1 MNRININFNENRST
15 STHATESCD
24 TLDWLK
30 IWNAD
35 SVYFDDERKYG
46 YGGYNYDG
54 RWKNIVSILIE
65 KFKLSQKSSLLDLGC
80 AKGFLVNDYN
90 IDKRVGIAEG
100 VDISIYALIEGLK
113 LGMHGNLICANFTSL
128 PYEDDEF
135 DLIFCKDSLHNIL
148 DKSDVIKSL
157 QEINRVGKKSWIRV
171 GAFETDEQRKVIDNW
186 ATFATTY
193 LHKDEWLE
201 LFDIA
206 GYEGGYDW
214 FHPSESI

>member
-1 MNRININFNENRST
+1 MNKININFNENRSI
-15 STHATESCD
+15 STHATETCD
-24 TLDWLK
+24 ALDWLK

-35 SVYFDDERKYG
+35 NIYFDDERKYG

-54 RWKNIVSILIE
+54 RWKNIVSSLIE
-65 KFKLSQKSSLLDLGC
+65 KFELSQKSSLLDLGC

-100 VDISIYALIEGLK
+100 IDISIYALIEGLK
-113 LGMHGNLICANFTSL
+113 LGMQGNLICANFTLL

-148 DKSDVIKSL
+148 SKSDVIKSL

-171 GAFETDEQRKVIDNW
+171 GAFETDAQKKVIDNW

-206 GYEGGYDW
+206 GYKGSYDW